1 LSNIENPIEGEAE
14 EVSLE
19 SGVADAEAEEVYAE
33 EEAEPQYD
41 YLEVDDSI
49 RNKYVSA
56 KVNGEEVPVQFDEL
70 VNSYSRESV
79 STQRFQEAAA
89 IRQEAENALR
99 LQQAM
104 QANPGLTV
112 QYLAQQAGVSVQ
124 ELLGMQQDQVAAQ
137 KAPAVDED
145 EYIDPL
151 ERQIAEQQKAIQ
163 QLVNHNE
170 QRGADEYLH
179 RAVGHLKDTYRI
191 DDNMA
196 KAVVGRALQMN
207 AGPEMFPMIF
217 QSMAFEATQQA
228 TAQHTAGQEAELQ
241 RKRAAAQQAQ
251 QVVSSGAGVPASATT
266 SEVTGNFTSIRD
278 AAMAAVEAAGIA

>member
-1 LSNIENPIEGEAE
+1 MSNIENPIEGEAE

-89 IRQEAENALR
+89 IRQEAENDLR
-99 LQQAM
+99 L
-104 QANPGLTV
+104 
-112 QYLAQQAGVSVQ
+112 
-124 ELLGMQQDQVAAQ
+124 QQDQVAAQ

-151 ERQIAEQQKAIQ
+151 ERQIAEQQQAIQ

-170 QRGADEYLH
+170 QRGADEYLY
-179 RAVGHLKDTYRI
+179 RAVSHLKDTYRI
-191 DDNMA
+191 DDSMA

-207 AGPEMFPMIF
+207 AGPEMFPTIF